1 MRAVL
6 IFAFI
11 ISISYSALSQQT
23 NTKVSSSME
32 SNGTMYKVDLHIN
45 ISSKFAHLHN
55 NSRLTKK
62 SLKNNKFLQPK
73 VVHIEKVKIE
83 YLKLPTPKFIAL
95 YNSSDNSYN
104 YYRSSN
110 KINFDINSAL
120 IRNKPY
126 STYTNI
132 DSFNPN
138 GAVGFTDAIILGVFN
153 TLLSL

>member
-11 ISISYSALSQQT
+11 ISISYSALSQQA
-23 NTKVSSSME
+23 NTTVSSSME
-32 SNGTMYKVDLHIN
+32 SKGTMYKLDLHIN
-45 ISSKFAHLHN
+45 ISSEFASLHN
-55 NSRLTKK
+55 NILTKE
-62 SLKNNKFLQPK
+62 SLKNNKFLQAK
-73 VVHIEKVKIE
+73 VVHNKKKSIE

-95 YNSSDNSYN
+95 YNSSENSYN

-110 KINFDINSAL
+110 NINFDINSAL